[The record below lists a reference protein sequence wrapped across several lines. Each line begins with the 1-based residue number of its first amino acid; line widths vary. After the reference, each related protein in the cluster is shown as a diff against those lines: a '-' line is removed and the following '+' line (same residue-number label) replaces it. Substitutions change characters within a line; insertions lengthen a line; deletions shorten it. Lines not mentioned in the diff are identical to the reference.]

1 MKILYI
7 IDALAIRGGT
17 ERIIIDKANYLAAH
31 YSYEVHIVTAN
42 QGEHPVAYPLYPSVT
57 HHDLGIRFHLQY
69 QYGGMKRL
77 IKSRQMS
84 RLYEERLGAY
94 IQSFQPDIIASV
106 SENYNKSIFKKKGNI
121 PLIFESHMSCRFRKF
136 STNSFI
142 EHIKDYV
149 YKKWLKQVSAIV
161 ALTDRDALEWKKIN
175 PHVCVI
181 PDMVS
186 LNPTPTYSF
195 CEAKSIIFVGRFSTQ
210 KGIPSLLKIWELV
223 NQRHPD
229 WQLNM
234 YAGYGDEDENLK
246 SHIEEKGK
254 GIVMHETTSD
264 IFNKYKENSMLLLTS
279 RFEPFGL
286 VMPEAMSC
294 GLPVV
299 SFDCP
304 YGPAEIITDGV
315 DGFLIKNRDI
325 HTFADKVCQLIENPP
340 LRKEMGKQ
348 AIISSQRFSPE
359 KIMPM
364 WKQLFEE
371 LTSNSK

>member
-1 MKILYI
+1 M
-7 IDALAIRGGT
+7 
-17 ERIIIDKANYLAAH
+17 
-31 YSYEVHIVTAN
+31 
-42 QGEHPVAYPLYPSVT
+42 
-57 HHDLGIRFHLQY
+57 
-69 QYGGMKRL
+69 
-77 IKSRQMS
+77 
-84 RLYEERLGAY
+84 
-94 IQSFQPDIIASV
+94 
-106 SENYNKSIFKKKGNI
+106 
-121 PLIFESHMSCRFRKF
+121 IFESHMSCRFRKF
-136 STNSFI
+136 STNSII

-149 YKKWLKQVSAIV
+149 YKKWLIQVSAIV

-246 SHIEEKGK
+246 SHIEEKCK
-254 GIVMHETTSD
+254 GIVMHEPTSD

-279 RFEPFGL
+279 KFEPFGL

-299 SFDCP
+299 AYDCP
-304 YGPAEIITDGV
+304 YGPSEIITDGK
-315 DGFLIKNRDI
+315 DGFLVSCYDI
-325 HTFADKVCQLIENPP
+325 EAFAEKLCLLIENKS
-340 LRKEMGKQ
+340 LRIKMGNN
-348 AIISSQRFSPE
+348 AIQSSQRFTKD
-359 KIMPM
+359 KIIPQ
-364 WKQLFEE
+364 WICLFES
-371 LTSNSK
+371 LNA

>member
-106 SENYNKSIFKKKGNI
+106 SENYNKSIIKKKGDI
-121 PLIFESHMSCRFRKF
+121 PLIFESHMSCRSKQF
-136 STNSFI
+136 TTTSFVDKLR
-142 EHIKDYV
+142 EFF
-149 YKKWLKQVSAIV
+149 YKKWLKNVYGIV
-161 ALTDRDALEWKKIN
+161 ALTKEDAIEWKKIN
-175 PHVCVI
+175 SHVCVI

-186 LNPTPTYSF
+186 LNPTPTYSD
-195 CEAKSIIFVGRFSTQ
+195 CDAKSIIFVGRFSTQ
-210 KGIPSLLKIWELV
+210 KDIPSLLQIWDIV
-223 NQRHPD
+223 HQRHPD
-229 WQLNM
+229 WQLNI
-234 YAGYGDEDENLK
+234 YAGYGDESERLK
-246 SHIEEKGK
+246 SHVKGM
-254 GIVMHETTSD
+254 GEGVVLHEPTSD
-264 IFNKYKENSMLLLTS
+264 IFDKYKDNSMLLLTS

-286 VMPEAMSC
+286 VLPEAMSC

-304 YGPAEIITDGV
+304 YGPAEIITDGE

-325 HTFADKVCQLIENPP
+325 HAFADKVCQLIENPQ
-340 LRKEMGKQ
+340 LRAEMGQ
-348 AIISSQRFSPE
+348 RAIASSQRFSPE

-364 WKQLFEE
+364 WKQLFE
-371 LTSNSK
+371 SMVSHS